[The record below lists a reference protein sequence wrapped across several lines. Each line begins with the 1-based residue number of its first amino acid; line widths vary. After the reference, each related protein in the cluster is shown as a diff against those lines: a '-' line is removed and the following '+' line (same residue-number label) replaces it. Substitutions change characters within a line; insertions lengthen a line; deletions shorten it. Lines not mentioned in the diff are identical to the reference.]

1 MRFFKIYVLISSLI
15 LIGLAVFYYST
26 DKPVSVYKGQEGTRI
41 ISYSNN
47 WKDVKKLELLY
58 HELLN
63 NFHGEELKYLEG
75 IYLYPQKEDVAAYY
89 YDDYYERD
97 GGISL
102 GKKARIEIYNMDEY
116 NQIEEIARVLA
127 HEYGH
132 HFTTY
137 YLIEKERKGQKQWT
151 ETEYAKIR
159 QFYMYPLVKSYDD
172 KLDPLKH
179 RWDISEIAAEDYVQ
193 LFGSDLARNS
203 IDFKDVEERLE
214 DSIYQYS
221 YTNVDFNLIPQEN
234 LDIPLAADVVGLFEY
249 WYEKVT
255 GTKPVIMPQT
265 LSYTNLIIEENDV
278 LEGYKSHLVNWIPIN
293 DAEEYTLIMY
303 PKGDNSFP
311 EPIKRIE
318 KSDKTVAR
326 LGSGIKSLDDGRVNA
341 IKKDLKGTYSLTLFA
356 RDQFGFIHRVADED
370 INFK

>member
-1 MRFFKIYVLISSLI
+1 MCFFKIYLIISSI
-15 LIGLAVFYYST
+15 IMVGLAVYYFSGE
-26 DKPVSVYKGQEGTRI
+26 KPASVYVGEEGTRI
-41 ISYSNN
+41 VSYSDN
-47 WKDVKKLELLY
+47 WMDEKLEMVY
-58 HELLN
+58 RELLS

-75 IYLYPQKEDVAAYY
+75 IYLYPQKENVAAYY
-89 YDDYYERD
+89 FDDYEEDD
-97 GGISL
+97 GRMSI
-102 GKKARIEIYNMDEY
+102 GKDARIEIYNMDQY
-116 NQIEEIARVLA
+116 SQIEDIARVIA

-137 YLIEKERKGQKQWT
+137 YLIAKEKKHHDQWT
-151 ETEYAKIR
+151 DTEYAKVR
-159 QFYMYPLVKSYDD
+159 QFHLYPLVKSYDD

-214 DSIYQYS
+214 YSIYQYS

-234 LDIPLAADVVGLFEY
+234 LDIPLAADVGGLYAY

-255 GTKPVIMPQT
+255 DLEPTFIPQS
-265 LSYTNLIIEENDV
+265 LSTRELLVKQNNV
-278 LEGYKSHLVNWIPIN
+278 LEGYKSHLVSWIPI
-293 DAEEYTLIMY
+293 DQAEEYTLIMY
-303 PKGDNSFP
+303 PKDDNSFP

-318 KSDKTVAR
+318 KIDSPEAR
-326 LGSGIKSLDDGRVNA
+326 LGSGIKTLEDGRVNA
-341 IKKDLKGTYSLTLFA
+341 IKKELIGTYSLTLFA
-356 RDQFGFIHRVADED
+356 KDQFGFIHRVADED